1 METFRRWG
9 EAVDKRDVEA
19 ANGIFNT
26 PETRIKLFPAA
37 LYLQQLRNVR
47 SPSHRTPRATA
58 RPPAP
63 QAASRERGIKGHTGR
78 QWAEAGTGGV
88 WPGEV

>member
-37 LYLQQLRNVR
+37 LYLQQLLNVR
-47 SPSHRTPRATA
+47 SPSHRGLPPGRPLPKLRAVSA
-58 RPPAP
+58 D
-63 QAASRERGIKGHTGR
+63 
-78 QWAEAGTGGV
+78 
-88 WPGEV
+88 